1 MRNNLDSFPS
11 YFTFKKTLNSI
22 DQSYSDKY
30 KSYLTY
36 NRYDN
41 NNNNN
46 NNVLNSVDFYTHK
59 DFHSPKR
66 VKRINSTYGTDFLKN
81 KKYISKISNNTKEVE
96 DEEIKLIIESIE
108 SIKQNQNEILSIIKE
123 LKSNKSIDTKVNDK
137 NIINNEKKE
146 KTKNDEINE
155 LKNCIKKL
163 NEEFSSMKKEI
174 LILKKNDEENKK
186 IIESYKNEIESLKN
200 NQQNDVSINDILQK
214 KDEEIKQLKESLNKS
229 EAEKKDLNLKLA
241 QSQNQINNFKDEKIN
256 NFENELKQMNDK
268 INNIISKTTKIEEI
282 LDNSPTNLFK
292 DNNKNNDIAQIY
304 NQNPI
309 KSDLQQSTSIA
320 NQSYGKFI
328 ENNGGITIQEENNE

>member
-11 YFTFKKTLNSI
+11 YFTFKKTLNTI

-41 NNNNN
+41 NNNN
-46 NNVLNSVDFYTHK
+46 VLNSVDFYTHK

-66 VKRINSTYGTDFLKN
+66 IRRINSTYGTDFLQN
-81 KKYISKISNNTKEVE
+81 KKYISKIGNNTKEVE

-123 LKSNKSIDTKVNDK
+123 LKSNKSVDTKVNDK
-137 NIINNEKKE
+137 NIINVEKKE
-146 KTKNDEINE
+146 QTKNDEINE

-256 NFENELKQMNDK
+256 NFENELKQMNDR

-328 ENNGGITIQEENNE
+328 ENNNKITIQEENNE

>member
-11 YFTFKKTLNSI
+11 YFTFKKTLNTI

-41 NNNNN
+41 NNNN
-46 NNVLNSVDFYTHK
+46 VLNSVDFYTHK

-66 VKRINSTYGTDFLKN
+66 IRRINSTYGTDFLQN

-123 LKSNKSIDTKVNDK
+123 LKSNKSVDTKVNDK
-137 NIINNEKKE
+137 NIINVEKKE
-146 KTKNDEINE
+146 QTKNDEINE

-256 NFENELKQMNDK
+256 NFENELKQMNDR

-292 DNNKNNDIAQIY
+292 DNIKNNDIAQIY

-328 ENNGGITIQEENNE
+328 ENNNKITIQEENNE

>member
-11 YFTFKKTLNSI
+11 YFTFKKTLNTI

-41 NNNNN
+41 NNNN
-46 NNVLNSVDFYTHK
+46 VLNSVDFYTHK

-66 VKRINSTYGTDFLKN
+66 IRRINSTYGTDFLQN
-81 KKYISKISNNTKEVE
+81 KKYISKIGNNTKEVE

-123 LKSNKSIDTKVNDK
+123 LKSNKSVDTKVNDK

-146 KTKNDEINE
+146 QTKNDEINE

-256 NFENELKQMNDK
+256 NFENELKQMNDR

-292 DNNKNNDIAQIY
+292 DKIKNNDIAQIY

-328 ENNGGITIQEENNE
+328 ENNNKITIQEENNE

>member
-11 YFTFKKTLNSI
+11 YFTFKKTLNTI

-41 NNNNN
+41 NNNN
-46 NNVLNSVDFYTHK
+46 VLNSVDFYTHK

-66 VKRINSTYGTDFLKN
+66 ISRINSTYGTDFLQN
-81 KKYISKISNNTKEVE
+81 KKYISKIGNNTKEVE
-96 DEEIKLIIESIE
+96 NEEIKLIIESIE

-123 LKSNKSIDTKVNDK
+123 LKSNKSVDTKVNDK
-137 NIINNEKKE
+137 NIINVEKKE
-146 KTKNDEINE
+146 QTKNDEINE

-256 NFENELKQMNDK
+256 NFENELKQMNDR

-292 DNNKNNDIAQIY
+292 DNIKNNDIAQIY

-328 ENNGGITIQEENNE
+328 ENNNKITIQEENNE

>member
-11 YFTFKKTLNSI
+11 YFTFKKTLNNI

-41 NNNNN
+41 NNN
-46 NNVLNSVDFYTHK
+46 VLNSVDFYTHK

-66 VKRINSTYGTDFLKN
+66 IKKINSTYGTDFLKN

-123 LKSNKSIDTKVNDK
+123 LKSNKSVDTKVNDK

-146 KTKNDEINE
+146 QTKNDEINE

-256 NFENELKQMNDK
+256 NFENELKQMNDR
-268 INNIISKTTKIEEI
+268 INNIISKTTKIEEK

-292 DNNKNNDIAQIY
+292 DNIKNNDIAQIY

>member
-11 YFTFKKTLNSI
+11 YFTFKKTLNTI

-41 NNNNN
+41 NNNN
-46 NNVLNSVDFYTHK
+46 VLNSVDFYTHK

-66 VKRINSTYGTDFLKN
+66 IRRINSTYGTDFLQN
-81 KKYISKISNNTKEVE
+81 KKYISKIGNNTKEVE

-123 LKSNKSIDTKVNDK
+123 LKSNKSVDTKVNDK
-137 NIINNEKKE
+137 NIINVEKKE
-146 KTKNDEINE
+146 QTKNDEINE

-256 NFENELKQMNDK
+256 NFENELKQMNDR

-292 DNNKNNDIAQIY
+292 DNIKNNDIVQNF

-328 ENNGGITIQEENNE
+328 ENNNKITIQEENNE

>member
-11 YFTFKKTLNSI
+11 YFTFKKTLNTI

-41 NNNNN
+41 NNNN
-46 NNVLNSVDFYTHK
+46 VLNSVDFYTHK

-66 VKRINSTYGTDFLKN
+66 IRRINSTYGTDFLQN
-81 KKYISKISNNTKEVE
+81 KKYISKIGNNTKEVE

-123 LKSNKSIDTKVNDK
+123 LKSNKSVDTKVNDK

-146 KTKNDEINE
+146 QTKNDEINE

-256 NFENELKQMNDK
+256 NFENELKQMNDR

-292 DNNKNNDIAQIY
+292 DNIKNNDIAQIY

-328 ENNGGITIQEENNE
+328 ENNNKITIQEENNE

>member
-11 YFTFKKTLNSI
+11 YFTFKKTLNTI

-41 NNNNN
+41 NNNN
-46 NNVLNSVDFYTHK
+46 VLNSVDFYTHK

-66 VKRINSTYGTDFLKN
+66 IKRINSTYGTDFLKN

-123 LKSNKSIDTKVNDK
+123 LKSNKSVDTKVNDK
-137 NIINNEKKE
+137 NIINVEKKE
-146 KTKNDEINE
+146 QTKNDEINE

-256 NFENELKQMNDK
+256 NFENELKQMNDR

-292 DNNKNNDIAQIY
+292 DNIKNNDIAQIY

-328 ENNGGITIQEENNE
+328 ENNNKITIQEENNE

>member
-11 YFTFKKTLNSI
+11 YFTFKKTLNTI

-41 NNNNN
+41 NNNN
-46 NNVLNSVDFYTHK
+46 VLNSVDFYTHK

-66 VKRINSTYGTDFLKN
+66 ISRINSTYGTDFLQN
-81 KKYISKISNNTKEVE
+81 KKYISKIGNNTKEVE

-123 LKSNKSIDTKVNDK
+123 LKSNKSVDTKVNDK
-137 NIINNEKKE
+137 NIINVEKKE
-146 KTKNDEINE
+146 QTKNDEINE

-256 NFENELKQMNDK
+256 NFENELKQMNDR

-292 DNNKNNDIAQIY
+292 DIIKGGGVAQIY

-328 ENNGGITIQEENNE
+328 ENNGGITIQEEKNE

>member
-11 YFTFKKTLNSI
+11 YFTFKKTLNAI

-41 NNNNN
+41 NNNN
-46 NNVLNSVDFYTHK
+46 VLNSVDFYTHK

-66 VKRINSTYGTDFLKN
+66 ISRINSTYGTDFLKN

-123 LKSNKSIDTKVNDK
+123 LKSNKSVDTKVNDK
-137 NIINNEKKE
+137 NIINVEKKE
-146 KTKNDEINE
+146 QTKNDEINE

-256 NFENELKQMNDK
+256 NFENELKQMNDR

-292 DNNKNNDIAQIY
+292 DNIKNNDIAQIY

-328 ENNGGITIQEENNE
+328 ENNNKITIQEENNE

>member
-41 NNNNN
+41 NNNN
-46 NNVLNSVDFYTHK
+46 VLNSVDFYTHK

-66 VKRINSTYGTDFLKN
+66 IRRINSTYGTDFLQN
-81 KKYISKISNNTKEVE
+81 KKYISKIGNNTKEVE

-123 LKSNKSIDTKVNDK
+123 LKSNKSVDTKVNDK
-137 NIINNEKKE
+137 NIINVEKKE
-146 KTKNDEINE
+146 QTKNDEINE

-256 NFENELKQMNDK
+256 NFENELKQMNDR

-292 DNNKNNDIAQIY
+292 DNIKNNDIAQIY

>member
-11 YFTFKKTLNSI
+11 YFTFKKTLNTI

-41 NNNNN
+41 NNNN
-46 NNVLNSVDFYTHK
+46 VLNSVDFYTHK

-66 VKRINSTYGTDFLKN
+66 IRRINSTYGTDFLQN
-81 KKYISKISNNTKEVE
+81 KKYISKIGNNTKEVE

-123 LKSNKSIDTKVNDK
+123 LKSNKSVDTKVNDK

-146 KTKNDEINE
+146 QTKNDEINE

-256 NFENELKQMNDK
+256 NFENELKQMNDR

-282 LDNSPTNLFK
+282 LDNSPTYLFK
-292 DNNKNNDIAQIY
+292 DNIKNNDIAQIY

>member
-1 MRNNLDSFPS
+1 MRINLDSFPS
-11 YFTFKKTLNSI
+11 YFTFKKTLNTI

-41 NNNNN
+41 NNNN
-46 NNVLNSVDFYTHK
+46 VLNSVDFYTHK

-66 VKRINSTYGTDFLKN
+66 IKRINSTYGTDFLKN

-123 LKSNKSIDTKVNDK
+123 LKSNKSVDTKVNDK
-137 NIINNEKKE
+137 NIINVEKKE
-146 KTKNDEINE
+146 QTKNDEINE

-256 NFENELKQMNDK
+256 NFENELKQMNDR

-292 DNNKNNDIAQIY
+292 DNIKNNDIVQNY